1 MIQEHEIVENLYD
14 DGEEIWENWGASL
27 RLN

>member
-1 MIQEHEIVENLYD
+1 MIQEHEIVENLND
-14 DGEEIWENWGASL
+14 DEEEIWENWGASL